1 MAGVAVAE
9 DLRFVAVP
17 MGERQAVA
25 ERALQQARIGGPV
38 EGAEYL
44 EIAGLVHAGHA
55 TRARTLPREA
65 ADEKRKNGQWSRPA
79 SPAD

>member
-1 MAGVAVAE
+1 
-9 DLRFVAVP
+9 

-25 ERALQQARIGGPV
+25 ERAAAQQARIGGPV

-44 EIAGLVHAGHA
+44 EITGLVHAGHA